1 MNNDL
6 NELAD
11 VPEDEV
17 ALGETL
23 CASRTKV
30 LRVCSCKR
38 VRRVPSASGRRRRCC
53 KASLAIMSILS
64 TLSLAAQGL
73 KAQRLTIQTTGS
85 PRI

>member
-1 MNNDL
+1 MNNNL

-11 VPEDEV
+11 VLEDEV

-23 CASRTKV
+23 CGSRTKV

-53 KASLAIMSILS
+53 KASLAIMSFFPHYRW
-64 TLSLAAQGL
+64 
-73 KAQRLTIQTTGS
+73 RLRGS
-85 PRI
+85 KRSG